1 MGVID
6 RIEEEYV
13 DVSTSRRS
21 LREVLELV
29 AGAVVLVVVGGA
41 LAGYLLGRG
50 AGIAVGGLLAAILA
64 VTVVS
69 QAYWAATG
77 RADYRE

>member
-6 RIEEEYV
+6 RLEEEFV
-13 DVSTSRRS
+13 DVSTSRRT
-21 LREVLELV
+21 LRELLELV
-29 AGAVVLVVVGGA
+29 AGAVVLVAVGGV
-41 LAGYLLGRG
+41 LAGYLLGQRTG
-50 AGIAVGGLLAAILA
+50 VAVGGVLAAILA

-77 RADYRE
+77 RTDYRE